1 MKTRGFILTLGWLLL
16 SGLSGLIGFGTVNS
30 YGADST
36 NNGAAIEVQAQDR
49 LVVEVKG
56 VVCSFCAYGT
66 EKNLAR
72 LNFIDQS
79 IFGDGVLLDLKK
91 GTVTLA
97 IKPDQKIE
105 FDHIVKAIKKG
116 GYDPVAIHLKLA
128 GTVFNKDGRF
138 LLKNKNNAQL
148 FRLLDSKGQPWNDKE
163 LKELVEKEITVQG
176 IISVASVAKQDSS
189 QEVAIQIKSVQK
201 S

>member
-1 MKTRGFILTLGWLLL
+1 MKTRSFILTWSLILL
-16 SGLSGLIGFGTVNS
+16 SGFLAVSSKAVAKES
-30 YGADST
+30 DKEP
-36 NNGAAIEVQAQDR
+36 IEVQAYDR
-49 LVVEVKG
+49 VMVEVKG

-72 LNFIDQS
+72 LKFIDQS
-79 IFGDGVLLDLKK
+79 FFSDGVLLDLKK
-91 GTVTLA
+91 AVITLA
-97 IKPDQKIE
+97 VKPDQKIE
-105 FDHIVKAIKKG
+105 FDHITKAIKKG

-163 LKELVEKEITVQG
+163 LVGKEITVQG
-176 IISVASVAKQDSS
+176 IISVSSVAKQDSS
-189 QEVAIQIKSVQK
+189 QEVAVQINSIQK

>member
-1 MKTRGFILTLGWLLL
+1 MKTRSFILTWSLILL
-16 SGLSGLIGFGTVNS
+16 SGFLAVSSKVVAKES
-30 YGADST
+30 DKEP
-36 NNGAAIEVQAQDR
+36 IEVQAYDR
-49 LVVEVKG
+49 VMVEVKG

-72 LNFIDQS
+72 LKFIDQS
-79 IFGDGVLLDLKK
+79 FFSDGVLLDLKK
-91 GTVTLA
+91 AVITLA
-97 IKPDQKIE
+97 VKPDQKIE
-105 FDHIVKAIKKG
+105 FDHIVKAVKKG

-148 FRLLDSKGQPWNDKE
+148 FRLLDSKGQLWNDKE
-163 LKELVEKEITVQG
+163 LVGKEITVQG
-176 IISVASVAKQDSS
+176 IISVSSVAKQDSS
-189 QEVAIQIKSVQK
+189 QEVAVQIKSMQK